1 MVVTLLF
8 DEWTQLGATR
18 WAVNEALEA
27 RTAVTHRIGE

>member
-1 MVVTLLF
+1 VCDMTL